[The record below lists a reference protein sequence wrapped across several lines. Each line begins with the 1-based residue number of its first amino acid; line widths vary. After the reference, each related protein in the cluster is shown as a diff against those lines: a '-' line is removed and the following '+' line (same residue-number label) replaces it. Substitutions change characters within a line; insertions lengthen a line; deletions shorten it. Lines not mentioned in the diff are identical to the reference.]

1 MQDYIVIRLRKVIK
15 ISGKVLSAAI
25 LLLIILPVGLS
36 LLLDIPA
43 VQNYAVHRVAEAV
56 SRKLGTTVRVG
67 RVDIGLFS
75 KIRVEEFY
83 VADYNRD
90 TLLYVGRLDTYIT
103 NFGIFG
109 GGLELRSGEI
119 DDAKLHLHQ
128 MSDGEM
134 NIRQIVMRLTNP
146 DRGAA
151 GESSA
156 SRKKRPRSATWRFAS
171 IARNTATANMASTFP
186 TSI

>member
-43 VQNYAVHRVAEAV
+43 VQNYAVRRVAEAV

-75 KIRVEEFY
+75 KIRVEDF
-83 VADYNRD
+83 
-90 TLLYVGRLDTYIT
+90 
-103 NFGIFG
+103 
-109 GGLELRSGEI
+109 
-119 DDAKLHLHQ
+119 
-128 MSDGEM
+128 
-134 NIRQIVMRLTNP
+134 
-146 DRGAA
+146 
-151 GESSA
+151 
-156 SRKKRPRSATWRFAS
+156 
-171 IARNTATANMASTFP
+171 
-186 TSI
+186 

>member
-1 MQDYIVIRLRKVIK
+1 MRKVIK
-15 ISGKVLSAAI
+15 ISGTVLSAFV
-25 LLLIILPVGLS
+25 LLLIILPVVLA

-43 VQNYAVHRVAEAV
+43 VQNFVVHKTVALV
-56 SRKLGTTVRVG
+56 SERLGTTVRID

-109 GGLELRSGEI
+109 GGLELSRGEI
-119 DDAKLHLHQ
+119 ADARLYL
-128 MSDGEM
+128 
-134 NIRQIVMRLTNP
+134 RQADEEP
-146 DRGAA
+146 H
-151 GESSA
+151 
-156 SRKKRPRSATWRFAS
+156 
-171 IARNTATANMASTFP
+171 RNGKIEVDLP
-186 TSI
+186 QK